1 MFVLQLAIKNCY
13 KLKKVHMTVAPPMNG
28 NIVTTFSEFKIQ
40 LKFTTKVHTRFII
53 YNISPH
59 TFHWFI

>member
-28 NIVTTFSEFKIQ
+28 NIVTTFSEFK
-40 LKFTTKVHTRFII
+40 
-53 YNISPH
+53 YNSNLQQKS
-59 TFHWFI
+59 TDVSLV